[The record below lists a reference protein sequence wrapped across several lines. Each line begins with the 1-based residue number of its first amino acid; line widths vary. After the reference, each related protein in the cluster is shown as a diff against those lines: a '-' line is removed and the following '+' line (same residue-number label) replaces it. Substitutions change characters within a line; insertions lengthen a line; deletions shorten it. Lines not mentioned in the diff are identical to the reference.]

1 MSAAYG
7 PPIVSDRGKTGA
19 VVGGATAEGPDHDE
33 PRDDLAA
40 IVRSASD
47 AILSKTLDG
56 TITSWNAGAERLYGY
71 TAAEAVGQHVSLL
84 VPDDSPDELPS
95 IFQRLRAGREV
106 ATYETRRRCKDGRIV
121 DVSLTISPLLDA
133 AGNVIGASAI
143 ARDVSEMRRTAARMG
158 RLLEVTAG
166 LAGAITVDDVARTSV
181 DLALRA
187 SGADGAVLALLEPDG
202 ATVRLV
208 AIAGYEGGQLSEWHT
223 WPLSDVAPVNDAIR
237 DGRLVSV
244 TGDEFRERY
253 AAVSSSVL
261 PDTRAAVALPLATDG
276 PPFGALGLRFTH
288 ARPLTVD
295 DRDELRALGSQCAIA
310 LERARAFEAERAARD
325 RVSFLA
331 RAGEALAASLDVDTI
346 LTTTAHLAVDRLADW
361 CGVSAVRDDGSVR
374 RFGFRHVD
382 PDAGVLGRSWWQN
395 SPFPAS
401 RDRGAPNVI
410 RTGTPELTPVIDP
423 RALERFADP
432 SELALLRQ
440 LGLASS
446 MVVPLVARGRTL
458 GALTL
463 VRGPDSPPYGDADLE
478 LATDLARR
486 AALAADNARLFSER
500 AHVARRLQESL
511 LPVELPAIPGVSL
524 AARYLASGEGL
535 DVGGDFYDVFTLGG
549 DAWALVIGDVCGKG
563 ADAAGV
569 TALARY
575 TLRAL
580 AHHTGGPDV
589 VLGQVNDALVRQN
602 VTDERFLTMAY
613 GVLSAGPSRSLTLAL
628 AGHPHPVV
636 VRADGRVERAGAPG
650 TLLGVFPDVSVENTS
665 VMLGAGDAVVL
676 FTDGVTEAHGSDGLF
691 GDDRLESTLHSL
703 AGASADEIA
712 GGVADAVTAYRAGDA
727 SEDDMAVLVVQIT
740 D

>member
-1 MSAAYG
+1 M
-7 PPIVSDRGKTGA
+7 
-19 VVGGATAEGPDHDE
+19 GGRTAENAGDDVR
-33 PRDDLAA
+33 RDDLAA
-40 IVRSASD
+40 IVRSAAD

-56 TITSWNAGAERLYGY
+56 TITSWNVGAERLYGY

-84 VPDDSPDELPS
+84 VPDDSPDELPW
-95 IFQRLRAGREV
+95 IFDRLRAGREV
-106 ATYETRRRCKDGRIV
+106 ATYVTRRRRKDGRIV
-121 DVSLTISPLLDA
+121 EVSLTVSPMLDND
-133 AGNVIGASAI
+133 GSVIGASAI
-143 ARDVSEMRRTAARMG
+143 ARDVTEMRRAAARMG
-158 RLLEVTAG
+158 RLLEVTSG
-166 LAGAITVDDVARTSV
+166 LAGAITVDDVVRTSA

-187 SGADGAVLALLEPDG
+187 AGADGAVLVLLDPDG
-202 ATVRLV
+202 ANVRLV
-208 AIAGYEGGQLSEWHT
+208 GTAGYRPGAMSDWVT
-223 WPLSDVAPVNDAIR
+223 WPLSDATPVNDAIR

-244 TGDEFRERY
+244 SGDEFRARY
-253 AAVSSSVL
+253 PDVSSALL
-261 PDTRAAVALPLATDG
+261 PDTVAAVAVPLATDG
-276 PPFGALGLRFTH
+276 PPFGALGLRFTD
-288 ARPLTVD
+288 ARALTAD
-295 DRDELRALGSQCAIA
+295 DRDELRALGGQCAIA
-310 LERARAFEAERAARD
+310 LERARAFESERAARE

-361 CGVSAVRDDGSVR
+361 CGVSAVRDDGTVR

-382 PDAGVLGRSWWQN
+382 PDAAVAGRSWWQD

-410 RTGTPELTPVIDP
+410 RTGKPEITPTIDQ
-423 RALERFADP
+423 RTLERFADA
-432 SELALLRQ
+432 SELAVLRR

-463 VRGPDSPPYGDADLE
+463 ARGPGSPPFGDADLE
-478 LATDLARR
+478 LASDLARR
-486 AALAADNARLFSER
+486 AALAADNARLFAER

-511 LPVELPAIPGVSL
+511 LPVELPPIPGVAL

-535 DVGGDFYDVFTLGG
+535 EVGGDFYDAFALGG

-580 AHHTGGPDV
+580 APHAGGPDQ
-589 VLGQVNDALVRQN
+589 VLREVNDALVRQS

-613 GVLSAGPSRSLTLAL
+613 GVLSSAPSRSLALAL

-636 VRADGRVERAGAPG
+636 VRADGRIERAGVPG
-650 TLLGVFPDVSVENTS
+650 TLLGVFSDVSVANAS
-665 VMLGAGDAVVL
+665 VTLGAGDTVVL
-676 FTDGVTEAHGSDGLF
+676 FTDGVTEAHGADGLF
-691 GDDRLESTLHSL
+691 GDERLESTLRSL
-703 AGASADEIA
+703 AGASADDIA
-712 GGVADAVTAYRAGDA
+712 AGVADAVTAYRAGGT

-740 D
+740 A

>member
-1 MSAAYG
+1 MSASLR
-7 PPIVSDRGKTGA
+7 PPIASDRGQTGA
-19 VVGGATAEGPDHDE
+19 VVGGATAEGTGDDA
-33 PRDDLAA
+33 RRGDLAA

-95 IFQRLRAGREV
+95 IFERLRAGREV

-133 AGNVIGASAI
+133 AGNVIGASSI
-143 ARDVSEMRRTAARMG
+143 ARDISEMRRAAARMG

-166 LAGAITVDDVARTSV
+166 LAAAITVDDVAGTSV
-181 DLALRA
+181 DLAMRA
-187 SGADGAVLALLEPDG
+187 SGADGAVLVLLEPDG
-202 ATVRLV
+202 ATVRLA
-208 AIAGYEGGQLSEWHT
+208 AIAGYEPGELSEWDT
-223 WPLSDVAPVNDAIR
+223 WSLSDVTPVNDAIR

-244 TGDEFRERY
+244 SGDELREQY
-253 AAVSSSVL
+253 ATISSSLL
-261 PDTRAAVALPLATDG
+261 PDTLAAVALPLATDG

-295 DRDELRALGSQCAIA
+295 DRDELRALGGQCAIA
-310 LERARAFEAERAARD
+310 LERARAFESERAARD

-331 RAGEALAASLDVDTI
+331 RAGEALAASLDIDTI
-346 LTTTAHLAVDRLADW
+346 LATTAHLAVDRLADW
-361 CGVSAVRDDGSVR
+361 CGVSAVNDDGSVR

-382 PDAGVLGRSWWQN
+382 ADATVLGRTWWQE
-395 SPFPAS
+395 SPFPAA

-410 RTGTPELTPVIDP
+410 RTGTPEITPKIDQ
-423 RALERFADP
+423 RALERFVDK

-446 MVVPLVARGRTL
+446 MVVPLVGRGRTF

-463 VRGPDSPPYGDADLE
+463 VRGPDSPPYGEADLE

-511 LPVELPAIPGVSL
+511 LPVELPAIPGVSVR
-524 AARYLASGEGL
+524 ARYLASGEGL
-535 DVGGDFYDVFTLGG
+535 DVGGDFYDVFALGG

-580 AHHTGGPDV
+580 APHAGGPDV
-589 VLGQVNDALVRQN
+589 ALQQVNDALVRQN
-602 VTDERFLTMAY
+602 ATDERFLTMAY
-613 GVLSAGPSRSLTLAL
+613 GVLSTAPSRSLALAL
-628 AGHPHPVV
+628 AGHPHPVI
-636 VRADGRVERAGAPG
+636 VRGDGRVERPGVPG
-650 TLLGVFPDVSVENTS
+650 TLLGVFTDVSVTNVS
-665 VMLGAGDAVVL
+665 VTLGAGDTVVF
-676 FTDGVTEAHGSDGLF
+676 FTDGVTEAHGADGLF
-691 GDDRLESTLHSL
+691 GDDRLESTLRSL
-703 AGASADEIA
+703 AGASADDIA
-712 GGVADAVTAYRAGDA
+712 GGVADAVTAYRADSA